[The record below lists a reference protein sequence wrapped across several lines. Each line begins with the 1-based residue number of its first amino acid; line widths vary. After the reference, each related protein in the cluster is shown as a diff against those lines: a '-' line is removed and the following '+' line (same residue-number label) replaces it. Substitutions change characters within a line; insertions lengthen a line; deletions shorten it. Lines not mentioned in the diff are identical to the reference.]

1 MIIKQ
6 RKGLGKY
13 RGERM
18 IEQLCAEYRGM
29 SERMTKR
36 MNERMNAWMNK
47 GS

>member
-1 MIIKQ
+1 
-6 RKGLGKY
+6 
-13 RGERM
+13 M